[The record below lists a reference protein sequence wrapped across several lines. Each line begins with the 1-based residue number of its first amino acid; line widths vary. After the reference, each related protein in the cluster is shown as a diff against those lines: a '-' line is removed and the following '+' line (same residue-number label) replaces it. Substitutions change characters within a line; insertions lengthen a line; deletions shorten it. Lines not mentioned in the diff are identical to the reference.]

1 MEIETKFFCESIKT
15 LIDELKIFGA
25 VVNQRILCLDE
36 LQNLGSKIEY
46 LLCKQIDDDVLIQN
60 KGSSG
65 GNIKAIHSGLRP
77 SNILNLIQTS
87 FKRGELQN
95 QGLIEVFYICLSKGN
110 SRRIHFG
117 LEPPKF
123 QNVLFVECPTTYH
136 LKFHICVNKEGQI
149 NSITW
154 NKKMSLHNNEPFL
167 DFKFKQPLAKD
178 GKITSQLQHNSTSS
192 NYPYKYKETMPRSYP
207 KFKHKREE
215 IAQYV
220 SFVVVLTILFGSLFF
235 DMWIE
240 PLLMKVQRGPIWVSS
255 LRFFGFMAFVWAVA
269 IMILVGVPFVRVQ
282 RVVFIFWAILMHLKS
297 HNSITAMCV
306 PILGIVVFGVFA
318 RGKF

>member
-1 MEIETKFFCESIKT
+1 
-15 LIDELKIFGA
+15 
-25 VVNQRILCLDE
+25 
-36 LQNLGSKIEY
+36 
-46 LLCKQIDDDVLIQN
+46 
-60 KGSSG
+60 
-65 GNIKAIHSGLRP
+65 
-77 SNILNLIQTS
+77 
-87 FKRGELQN
+87 
-95 QGLIEVFYICLSKGN
+95 
-110 SRRIHFG
+110 
-117 LEPPKF
+117 
-123 QNVLFVECPTTYH
+123 
-136 LKFHICVNKEGQI
+136 
-149 NSITW
+149 
-154 NKKMSLHNNEPFL
+154 
-167 DFKFKQPLAKD
+167 
-178 GKITSQLQHNSTSS
+178 
-192 NYPYKYKETMPRSYP
+192 MPRSYP

-240 PLLMKVQRGPIWVSS
+240 PLLMKVQSGPIWVSS
-255 LRFFGFMAFVWAVA
+255 LRLFGFMAFVWAVA